1 MQKYG
6 RKFPHILAFSLF
18 VALLSACSGNNGNG
32 SESQPATLQSF
43 PSATS
48 KSEETASPAGPDT
61 SAEVKLKMVLI
72 GDGAPDVKEVYGELN
87 KKLKQDI
94 NATVDVQFL
103 SWADWFQKYQLL
115 FSTGDDFD
123 LIITATWAQFADN
136 ARKGAFYEMT
146 PEALQKFA
154 PRSLAENPP
163 EVLEAGK
170 VEGKQYAL
178 PMNYHEIT
186 INGYVVR
193 GDLMDKYGI
202 ASIDS
207 IDDFEKYLDAV
218 VKNEKGLVPWEGTN
232 YDNWIIAK
240 TQLEEQRE
248 QYQPGNLGLRVNL
261 NDPAAKLIDDIANPD
276 QDAIDLYRKMAE
288 WNKKGYI
295 SKNALV
301 NKVTSKDSFL
311 SGKSAAFLTNLLEA
325 NATYQTVKA
334 NHPEW
339 DVRFY
344 PANTT
349 KKVVANSFMANA
361 MAINAKSKNPERAL
375 MLLDLLRN
383 DEWYNQTTT
392 FGIKGKHWDAS
403 ADGKLVLLPA
413 SQGYPPDAACPWG
426 WRNTKFYLSPSD
438 GLSNYDE
445 VLASYRERVVNT
457 KLNNFAP
464 NLETTKSLQAALKEV
479 ENQYELPLRLGFVRG
494 DVESSYQTMIDKK
507 KAAGQETLI
516 EDIQRQL
523 NAFLGQ

>member
-1 MQKYG
+1 MKKV
-6 RKFPHILAFSLF
+6 RKKFPLLLALALF
-18 VALLSACSGNNGNG
+18 VSIISACSGGNNDG
-32 SESQPATLQSF
+32 SESQPASPDASLPAAVQSGE
-43 PSATS
+43 SAKPT
-48 KSEETASPAGPDT
+48 GPDT
-61 SAEVKLKMVLI
+61 SEEVKLKMVLI
-72 GDGAPDVKEVYGELN
+72 GDGAPDAKAVYDELN

-103 SWADWFQKYQLL
+103 SWADWSQKYQLL

-136 ARKGAFYEMT
+136 ARKGAFYEIT
-146 PEALQKFA
+146 PDVLQKYA
-154 PRSLAENPP
+154 PRTHSDNLP

-218 VKNEKGLVPWEGTN
+218 VKNEKGMVPWEGTN

-240 TQLEEQRE
+240 TQLEELRE
-248 QYQPGNLGLRVNL
+248 QYQPGNLGLRVDL
-261 NDPAAKLIDDIANPD
+261 NDPGAKIIDDIANPD
-276 QDAIDLYRKMAE
+276 QGAIDLYKRMAD

-361 MAINAKSKNPERAL
+361 MAINPKSKNPERAL

-392 FGIKGKHWDAS
+392 FGLKGKHWDVS

-426 WRNTKFYLSPSD
+426 WRNEKYYLSPSD
-438 GLSNYDE
+438 GLSNYDA
-445 VLASYRERVVNT
+445 VQTSYRGRAINT

-464 NLETTKSLQAALKEV
+464 NLENTKSQQAALKDV
-479 ENQYELPLRLGFVRG
+479 ENQYELPLRLGFVKG
-494 DVESSYQTMIDKK
+494 DVESSYKTMIDKK
-507 KAAGQETLI
+507 KAAGQEKLI
-516 EDIQRQL
+516 EDIQQQL
-523 NAFLGQ
+523 NTLLGQ

>member
-1 MQKYG
+1 M
-6 RKFPHILAFSLF
+6 
-18 VALLSACSGNNGNG
+18 
-32 SESQPATLQSF
+32 
-43 PSATS
+43 
-48 KSEETASPAGPDT
+48 
-61 SAEVKLKMVLI
+61 
-72 GDGAPDVKEVYGELN
+72 KEVYGELN

-146 PEALQKFA
+146 PEALQKYA
-154 PRSLAENPP
+154 PRSLAENSP

-207 IDDFEKYLDAV
+207 IDDFERYLDAV

-248 QYQPGNLGLRVNL
+248 EYQPGNLGLRVDL

-344 PANTT
+344 PANTK

-361 MAINAKSKNPERAL
+361 MAINAKSKIR
-375 MLLDLLRN
+375 
-383 DEWYNQTTT
+383 
-392 FGIKGKHWDAS
+392 S
-403 ADGKLVLLPA
+403 A
-413 SQGYPPDAACPWG
+413 
-426 WRNTKFYLSPSD
+426 R
-438 GLSNYDE
+438 
-445 VLASYRERVVNT
+445 
-457 KLNNFAP
+457 
-464 NLETTKSLQAALKEV
+464 
-479 ENQYELPLRLGFVRG
+479 
-494 DVESSYQTMIDKK
+494 
-507 KAAGQETLI
+507 
-516 EDIQRQL
+516 
-523 NAFLGQ
+523 